1 MMDDLMDFKIICIRI
16 RATQS
21 TLLKESASVVN
32 FLRAHCSNNSGSSSG
47 SSSSAAAAAGKGGE
61 EEVEGGGDPEALR
74 RRELI
79 VKMLIWEKRAVKWYK
94 QDATAYIRALA
105 QRLDAPAAAAI
116 LSQSTDAAIGG
127 QEELLPLPLLE
138 AEAQA
143 LEDAMTK
150 YPEGNVGGVPQVF
163 LQYSATYALNLD
175 EDGLEVVVDDAAD
188 AKEGGGVGRGEG
200 RRRGR
205 VGMVGVGRTVGN
217 RRRGWW
223 RSVLSCSMMIRWGWR
238 GGCCIMVGGGCI

>member
-1 MMDDLMDFKIICIRI
+1 MCCVWGLSLAKKKWRMILMVVYFDHTRPYTHMF
-16 RATQS
+16 TQS

-32 FLRAHCSNNSGSSSG
+32 FLRAHCRNSSNF
-47 SSSSAAAAAGKGGE
+47 SSSAAAAAAAAGKKDGE
-61 EEVEGGGDPEALR
+61 EEVQGGRNPEALR

-94 QDATAYIRALA
+94 HDATAYIRALA
-105 QRLDAPAAAAI
+105 QRLDAPAVAAI
-116 LSQSTDAAIGG
+116 LSQSTDAAGA
-127 QEELLPLPLLE
+127 QELLLPLPLLE

-188 AKEGGGVGRGEG
+188 AKEGGGGGKGEG
-200 RRRGR
+200 AADGK
-205 VGMVGVGRTVGN
+205 
-217 RRRGWW
+217 
-223 RSVLSCSMMIRWGWR
+223 
-238 GGCCIMVGGGCI
+238 GGGGADRRKSSSGVVAECIELLDDD